1 MNNNRMARRKPS
13 PAESGDEP
21 SFEQALAGL
30 EAIVEAMENEQL
42 PLEELVAQY
51 EKGCNLLDRC
61 ESVLQS
67 ARQRIELI
75 TLRDRG
81 GNEVDAGDEDPALRE
96 ISPSS
101 GATDATDDDD
111 DDIRLF

>member
-1 MNNNRMARRKPS
+1 MARRKLT
-13 PAESGDEP
+13 PAGTGDEP
-21 SFEQALAGL
+21 SFEDALAGL

-51 EKGCNLLDRC
+51 EQGCKLLDRC

-81 GNEVDAGDEDPALRE
+81 ADDDDDEGQPAD
-96 ISPSS
+96 SHQPS
-101 GATDATDDDD
+101 GPTDATDDDD